1 MNETLLVLYEGARR
15 KALDALTLVEAS
27 LSDYQPYSSRHAYS
41 PKQREPY
48 DAFAERH
55 MRSIEVCIKYFRAYE
70 RMMFADSSETYRD
83 LLQRAHKQG
92 MIASPSLWF
101 DMRDLRNRILHD
113 YLPDRLEE
121 LYTLISGPYGA
132 ALTSLK
138 TRLVNADVHTLS
150 LAKPSTP

>member
-1 MNETLLVLYEGARR
+1 MNEAIPILYEAARR

-27 LSDYQPYSSRHAYS
+27 LSDYQPYSRGHEYS
-41 PKQREPY
+41 PKEREPY
-48 DAFAERH
+48 DALADRY
-55 MRSIEVCIKYFRAYE
+55 MRAIEVCIKYFRSYE

-83 LLQRAHKQG
+83 LLQRAHKRG

-101 DMRDLRNRILHD
+101 DMRDLHNRIVHD

-132 ALTSLK
+132 ALMALK
-138 TRLVNADVHTLS
+138 TRLVNADAHTLG
-150 LAKPSTP
+150 LAKP